1 MALKYIMAYADIET
15 YSPDEDPEFWY
26 GGLKYENSEDYLVFN
41 DFTAYWNELI
51 RPIDGYRKIVVFH
64 NANNYDSRMLSAL
77 ARRDL
82 GYLVNPRDDH
92 GKVKTGRKRIFSGQ
106 KYEVYDDTG
115 RLACF
120 IVDSL
125 PLIGGSIKSWGKS
138 LSIKYGLDFAKGDT
152 PIVSEYREP
161 TNSDIA
167 YLKRDIQILSMAC
180 KEYHVKESILAG
192 RLTISS
198 IVQGSIKDIM
208 NPNHRDGGLK
218 AEFGSKRKK
227 ADSILPKAIADEI
240 DKQVRSYGKVKTYN
254 DKYGNVLPAKINSDL
269 KAKFKNK
276 LRSYLMGL
284 VDPEISKIARRIARR
299 TATNEEVTLFNNVE
313 VPEYDVQV
321 VRDYMIKDYIDR
333 DNKEIL
339 KMANDIAK
347 HAFRGGLCKVIEEYK
362 NKVEGAGVS
371 IDANSMYPSVLNHYE
386 VPRKYVGY
394 TQGVEPNK
402 RKFYIAEITRLKAK
416 IKPGYYPWLK
426 RPTKDIVESY
436 EREIDWTGND
446 TTKYPKNKI
455 TTVLSSADI
464 LWLDHT
470 YNVETIE
477 YGRVLY
483 YEPDDNFTQ
492 ALRAHI
498 AKWRAVKEH
507 EKHGTPEY
515 KYAKLMLNTLWGR
528 WAMYE
533 KKADVAGVA
542 TDIGDKQTDLVSA
555 VFTTCY
561 ARIEL
566 NDMMNRFYGQVVY
579 TDTDSVHILLKQ
591 GETRTDIENKLKD
604 MDLYDDY
611 EFGKWKIEDEWQTCK
626 YLKSKTYVHDVTGNN
641 DLEFKSAGV
650 PMSAIREAQ
659 DLGIIRTIDDYYIGL
674 KLTIKKS
681 VVVDDGRVV
690 IQQQLHTV

>member
-1 MALKYIMAYADIET
+1 M
-15 YSPDEDPEFWY
+15 
-26 GGLKYENSEDYLVFN
+26 
-41 DFTAYWNELI
+41 
-51 RPIDGYRKIVVFH
+51 
-64 NANNYDSRMLSAL
+64 
-77 ARRDL
+77 
-82 GYLVNPRDDH
+82 
-92 GKVKTGRKRIFSGQ
+92 
-106 KYEVYDDTG
+106 
-115 RLACF
+115 
-120 IVDSL
+120 
-125 PLIGGSIKSWGKS
+125 
-138 LSIKYGLDFAKGDT
+138 
-152 PIVSEYREP
+152 
-161 TNSDIA
+161 
-167 YLKRDIQILSMAC
+167 
-180 KEYHVKESILAG
+180 
-192 RLTISS
+192 
-198 IVQGSIKDIM
+198 
-208 NPNHRDGGLK
+208 
-218 AEFGSKRKK
+218 
-227 ADSILPKAIADEI
+227 
-240 DKQVRSYGKVKTYN
+240 
-254 DKYGNVLPAKINSDL
+254 
-269 KAKFKNK
+269 
-276 LRSYLMGL
+276 
-284 VDPEISKIARRIARR
+284 
-299 TATNEEVTLFNNVE
+299 
-313 VPEYDVQV
+313 
-321 VRDYMIKDYIDR
+321 
-333 DNKEIL
+333 
-339 KMANDIAK
+339 
-347 HAFRGGLCKVIEEYK
+347 
-362 NKVEGAGVS
+362 
-371 IDANSMYPSVLNHYE
+371 
-386 VPRKYVGY
+386 
-394 TQGVEPNK
+394 
-402 RKFYIAEITRLKAK
+402 
-416 IKPGYYPWLK
+416 
-426 RPTKDIVESY
+426 
-436 EREIDWTGND
+436 
-446 TTKYPKNKI
+446 
-455 TTVLSSADI
+455 LSSADI

-492 ALRAHI
+492 ALRTHI

-611 EFGKWKIEDEWQTCK
+611 AFGKWKIEDEWQACK

-641 DLEFKSAGV
+641 DLDFKSAGV